1 MTDTATTST
10 FQMDARM
17 DARTDA
23 KEAEIRRL
31 VADAQKHQFDV
42 VELMKLHH
50 DDVVITN
57 MAGRRVFGKAA
68 FTEAMTRAMA
78 SSLQHVPT
86 ETAVDRLQFL
96 SPDCAIVFCT
106 KTVHDQRAS
115 PEQTPLPASVG
126 MMSYVVVRKGDGWV
140 IAAAQTTPV
149 AG

>member
-1 MTDTATTST
+1 VTVPAATATSTSTTTST
-10 FQMDARM
+10 LRM
-17 DARTDA
+17 DAE
-23 KEAEIRRL
+23 EAEIRRL

-57 MAGRRVFGKAA
+57 MAGRRVFGKQA

-86 ETAVDRLQFL
+86 ETAIDRLHFL
-96 SPDCAIVFCT
+96 SSDAAIVFCT
-106 KTVHDQRAS
+106 KTVHDQRAAS
-115 PEQTPLPASVG
+115 EKAPLPASVG
-126 MMSYVVVRKGDGWV
+126 MMSYVVVRKDDGWV